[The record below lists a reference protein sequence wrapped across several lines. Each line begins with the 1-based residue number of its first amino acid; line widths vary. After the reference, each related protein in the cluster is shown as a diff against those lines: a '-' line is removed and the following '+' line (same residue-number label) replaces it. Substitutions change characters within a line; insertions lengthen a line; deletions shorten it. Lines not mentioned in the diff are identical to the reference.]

1 MKLSPRV
8 GVGQGAVM
16 DWARILAYVTGTVD
30 LPAVRRAPPAEQE
43 GQGDRPADLESFT
56 RPDVDVAG
64 LPAGIRR
71 VGGVALDDRRA
82 TKWSGG
88 EGSVSKL
95 FVGRFDLDLVPATS
109 AADFD
114 LEIEG
119 RDFAEGGEGQ
129 WVKHPPTVA
138 RRRRTSLPAVL
149 IPAAAAPLPVVACS
163 NFVGMAGLRQMSAS
177 IPKDQPPGVLS
188 GDYVDLM
195 VEEFQEA
202 YATLDAVARLQPVPA
217 TGRQQTG
224 NFDRLI

>member
-1 MKLSPRV
+1 MDVPVNPPATGRTSERIVRPETGCRPRRLIELDV
-8 GVGQGAVM
+8 VN
-16 DWARILAYVTGTVD
+16 
-30 LPAVRRAPPAEQE
+30 LPAVRRASPAEQE

-95 FVGRFDLDLVPATS
+95 FVGGFDLDLVPATS

-119 RDFAEGGEGQ
+119 RDFAECRKGQ
-129 WVKHPPTVA
+129 RVKHAPSLVHVLRA
-138 RRRRTSLPAVL
+138 SLPAVL
-149 IPAAAAPLPVVACS
+149 ILATPSPLPLVACS
-163 NFVGMAGLRQMSAS
+163 CFFGMSRLR
-177 IPKDQPPGVLS
+177 
-188 GDYVDLM
+188 
-195 VEEFQEA
+195 E
-202 YATLDAVARLQPVPA
+202 
-217 TGRQQTG
+217 
-224 NFDRLI
+224 